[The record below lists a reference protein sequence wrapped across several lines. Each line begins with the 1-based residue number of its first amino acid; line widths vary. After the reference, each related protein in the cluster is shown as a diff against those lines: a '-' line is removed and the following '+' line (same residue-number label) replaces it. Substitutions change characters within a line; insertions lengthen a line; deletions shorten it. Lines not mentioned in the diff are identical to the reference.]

1 MSFSMLNTMHTVRI
15 HIDQANTPLA
25 THLLCKLWMPVTFD
39 LDPVEMH
46 SRSFFTTVL
55 ECWSHAEAKWQ
66 NERVSDVNVHCVSL
80 CKQNRPISTFSKLF
94 KKSVTAATKCFRM
107 VLEGYS
113 KSRKI
118 LHTNTNSGIELTF
131 NLIRRVNKNFGG
143 SKVRVRNF
151 VSDAQT
157 HRGGRQLCL
166 L

>member
-1 MSFSMLNTMHTVRI
+1 MSFSMLNSMHTFRV
-15 HIDQANTPLA
+15 HIDQANTPLG
-25 THLLCKLWMPVTFD
+25 TRLLCKLWMPVTFD

-46 SRSFFTTVL
+46 SRSFCTTVL

-94 KKSVTAATKCFRM
+94 KKSVTAATKCFWM

-118 LHTNTNSGIELTF
+118 LHRNTNWDSVLTF
-131 NLIRRVNKNFGG
+131 KAHRMRNKKFPRIEVRTRV
-143 SKVRVRNF
+143 F
-151 VSDAQT
+151 VTHAQT
-157 HRGGRQLCL
+157 LRHSQKLCL
-166 L
+166 